1 MSDTAVV
8 VVVVVVVV
16 AVFDSVVE
24 DRTVAD
30 ETANVQV

>member
-1 MSDTAVV
+1 MSDTA
-8 VVVVVVVV
+8 VVVVV